1 MIFKYLLPPTNP
13 VTLSFATIYVQSSV
27 EDTIRENLTAFSSNF
42 ILLDLSKTKKERRDF
57 YVSLQSSLKLELS
70 RSTLM
75 ACAQQ
80 RKVLVP
86 LINQMWKMCCICQLC
101 CDGLNGYWFP
111 LRNNSPMKAATMD
124 NRVSNNSKYHWLG
137 PKSAFAATT

>member
-13 VTLSFATIYVQSSV
+13 AALNFATIYVQSSV
-27 EDTIRENLTAFSSNF
+27 EDTIRDNITAFSSNF

-57 YVSLQSSLKLELS
+57 CVPPQSSLKLELS

-75 ACAQQ
+75 PCAQQ

-86 LINQMWKMCCICQLC
+86 LINQMWKKCVCQLC
-101 CDGLNGYWFP
+101 CDGLNACWFP
-111 LRNNSPMKAATMD
+111 LRNNLPMKAATMD
-124 NRVSNNSKYHWLG
+124 NRVSKNSKYHWLG
-137 PKSAFAATT
+137 PKSAFAAST